1 MGTERTPRHSGRLRE
16 KSKREFRMP
25 SRDDVLD
32 EIEAIPYRDLG
43 HLKPR
48 KIINDFTKEHNSY
61 NNRNDLPE
69 FSEDEES
76 LSDFIVE
83 TPTTSKRKRRKNV
96 LETSHRK
103 RRQRVRALDSDSEEE
118 EVRKSR
124 RLRKQAKKEYH
135 KPDKEEAWKKILES
149 EPDLKDV
156 IESDDAE
163 DFVDE
168 SSCEETTSEEEGIV
182 SLGGTTSDDGE
193 KMRGSD
199 DDTTEDEGRIDNLN
213 QIEKNKKKPL
223 ADDSE
228 SSSGIEENNMSSDQN
243 NSFGSSSGD
252 TNINRHKLCSHVGA
266 DSDRKRSHA
275 KIETGQTCPHRETE
289 LVEVN
294 DEPALE
300 GKAKNEDPDLDPSS
314 DEEAPAISINRRL
327 RFKVHHRSQQ
337 GKALDS
343 EDSDSDNE
351 VNASFAKREQKRKG
365 NCLNSDEDDS
375 DVGGSR

>member
-1 MGTERTPRHSGRLRE
+1 MGTERTPRHSSRLRE

-32 EIEAIPYRDLG
+32 EIEAIPYRNLG

-149 EPDLKDV
+149 
-156 IESDDAE
+156 
-163 DFVDE
+163 
-168 SSCEETTSEEEGIV
+168 CEETTSEEEGIV

-193 KMRGSD
+193 RMRGSD

-228 SSSGIEENNMSSDQN
+228 SSSGIEE
-243 NSFGSSSGD
+243 
-252 TNINRHKLCSHVGA
+252 KA

-289 LVEVN
+289 EVEVN
-294 DEPALE
+294 DEPE
-300 GKAKNEDPDLDPSS
+300 FECKVKNEDTELDPSS
-314 DEEAPAISINRRL
+314 DEEASAIGINRRL

-351 VNASFAKREQKRKG
+351 VNASFAKREQKRKEIV
-365 NCLNSDEDDS
+365 LNSD
-375 DVGGSR
+375 G